1 MSMTDTNQ
9 DSRTM
14 SQMCEA
20 GSHMRDLEIKKN
32 EVKFGKENFQS
43 IIEMVKA
50 LFKKDD
56 SRVPVVTQWKKKSD
70 QYP

>member
-1 MSMTDTNQ
+1 
-9 DSRTM
+9 
-14 SQMCEA
+14 
-20 GSHMRDLEIKKN
+20 MRDLEIKKN

-56 SRVPVVTQWKKKSD
+56 SRVPVVTQWEKKSD
-70 QYP
+70 